1 MKIFSEELIA
11 DLKERT
17 RQNYILAEKFK
28 MLPLDELNWRTEPDS
43 WNVLECI
50 EHLNYYGNFYL
61 PEIEKRIGRSKYEPE
76 KIFKSGVFGNYFAKM
91 MLPKEKLKKIKTF
104 RNQDPKGKILN
115 KEVIDRFLDQ
125 QQKLLELLKKAK
137 KVSLTRT
144 KTSISI
150 SKWIKLRLGDT
161 FRVVVYHNERHI
173 LQANNVLK
181 THNAM
186 RK

>member
-1 MKIFSEELIA
+1 MKILSEKLIA

-28 MLPLDELNWRTEPDS
+28 MLTLDELNWRTEPGS
-43 WNVLECI
+43 WTVLECL

-61 PEIEKRIGRSKYEPE
+61 PEIEKRIGESKHSPE
-76 KIFKSGVFGNYFAKM
+76 DIFKSGIFGNYFANM
-91 MLPKEKLKKIKTF
+91 MLPREKPKKIKAF
-104 RNQDPKGKILN
+104 RNQDPMEKTLN
-115 KEVIDRFLDQ
+115 REVIDRFLNQ

-137 KVSLTRT
+137 RVSLTRT
-144 KTSISI
+144 KTPISI
-150 SKWIKLRLGDT
+150 SKWVKLRLGDT

-186 RK
+186 RE

>member
-1 MKIFSEELIA
+1 MKIHSEELIA
-11 DLKERT
+11 DLKQRT
-17 RQNYILAEKFK
+17 RQNYIQVEKFK
-28 MLPLDELNWRTEPDS
+28 TVPLAELNWRREPDS

-61 PEIEKRIGRSKYEPE
+61 PEIEKRIMASKYEPE
-76 KIFKSGVFGNYFAKM
+76 ITFKSGILGNYFANM

-104 RNQDPKGKILN
+104 KNHDPMGRKLQ
-115 KEVIDRFLDQ
+115 KEVIDQFLGQ
-125 QQKLLELLKKAK
+125 QQKLLELLKMAK

-144 KTSISI
+144 KVPISI
-150 SKWIKLRLGDT
+150 SKFIKLRLGDT

-173 LQANNVLK
+173 LQAGKVLK

-186 RK
+186 RE